1 MSLIIRGS
9 VFTGGKVRQTGVRVE
24 QGLVAAVGAGDLGS
38 ADRLIELK
46 ASQTLVPA
54 GVDGQCALRDWGEAP
69 RETVETGT
77 RAALAGGITFVCDQ
91 CNTLPRIDNPELAE
105 RRTATLSAASL
116 VDFAIS
122 AHPPRDPA
130 RLADYPGSGVYFV
143 MLFPWDL
150 KPWSEPPDTDNSAET
165 FRRFA
170 ATGLRGMVSCDELAL
185 RDTALRAESETYAL
199 TALLRRLNPEW
210 QVRIMITKPSSVEA
224 IKAARAR
231 LPSVL
236 AQSALHSVL
245 MSHEEG
251 YERIG
256 SGAFHV
262 PPLRPREEV
271 ERMRALAEAG
281 DIDVIVSQHSPHRVV
296 DKYRAEPIPGE
307 YTPKA
312 GYSAVDYSYP
322 LLLSRLGFAAA
333 CATHSENPARHL
345 GLNKGRIEKGFE
357 ADFAIVEEDPR
368 EVEVHT
374 HVGNRLPSTAWR
386 VDPMAFQ
393 SLAKVTPFVGER
405 LKYRV
410 MKTFLRG
417 EEVYDAET
425 KTFTHKPVRQL
436 RLT

>member
-1 MSLIIRGS
+1 MSMIIRGS
-9 VFTGGKVRQTGVRVE
+9 VFIEGKVRQTGVRVE
-24 QGLVAAVGAGDLGS
+24 DGLVAAVGTGDLGS

-46 ASQTLVPA
+46 PSQTLVPA

-69 RETVETGT
+69 RETVTTGT

-91 CNTLPRIDNPELAE
+91 CNTTPRIDSPELAE
-105 RRTATLSAASL
+105 RRVATLRAASL

-122 AHPPRDPA
+122 AHPPRDPG
-130 RLADYPGSGVYFV
+130 RLEEYPKSGVFFV
-143 MLFPWDL
+143 TLFAWDL
-150 KPWSEPPDTDNSAET
+150 KPWCEPRDTDNSAET

-170 ATGLRGMVSCDELAL
+170 HTGLRGMVICDELAL
-185 RDTALRAESETYAL
+185 RDTVLRDESETYAL
-199 TALLRRLNPEW
+199 TALLRRLPPEW
-210 QVRIMITKPSSVEA
+210 SVRIMVTKPSSVEA
-224 IKAARAR
+224 IQAAKAR
-231 LPSVL
+231 LPNVL
-236 AQSALHSVL
+236 VQAAIHSVL
-245 MSHEEG
+245 MSREEG

-256 SGAFHV
+256 SAAAHV

-271 ERMRALAEAG
+271 ERMRHMAEAG
-281 DIDVIVSQHSPHRVV
+281 DIDMIVSQHSPHRLA

-333 CATHSENPARHL
+333 CAAHSERPARHL

-357 ADFAIVEEDPR
+357 ADLVIVEEDPR

-374 HVGNRLPSTAWR
+374 HIANRLPSNDWR

-417 EEVYDAET
+417 KEVYDAET
-425 KTFTHKPVRQL
+425 KTFTQEPVRQL
-436 RLT
+436 RPK